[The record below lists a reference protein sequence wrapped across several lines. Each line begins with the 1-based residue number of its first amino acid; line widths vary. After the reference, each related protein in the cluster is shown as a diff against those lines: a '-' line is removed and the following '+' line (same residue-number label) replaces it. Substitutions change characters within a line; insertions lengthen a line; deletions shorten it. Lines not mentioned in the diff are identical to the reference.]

1 VPVSAEKEDLLHTG
15 IYQDLAPL
23 ASFTQVCE
31 LSSYSELPDEWHVI
45 VADIANSTIAIQ
57 SGQYK
62 AVNLVGV
69 SIISAILNISDNV
82 EIPYI
87 FGGDGASLCIPPE
100 LLEQSRLALIATRQ
114 LAREEFSL
122 ELRVGIVAIRQ
133 IRLAGK
139 RMLCTK
145 HRVSE
150 YCTQAAFAG
159 GGIEYAE
166 YLLKSD
172 SNDIDRLVTDT
183 ELPAT
188 ANYSGLECR
197 WDNVPSRHGETISL
211 IVRSLA
217 PILQEQVDFYKE
229 VIEQVRHIYGDD
241 QICKPV
247 TSAGLSM
254 TFDGN
259 KLSLE
264 NRLKTHGKGQY
275 DRIRNWMIIRL
286 QNVLGWVLM
295 HFGLKT
301 AGVDWGN
308 YKSDL
313 EKNTDFRKFDGVL
326 RQVLSGTASQ
336 REKLDRY
343 LQEQFASN
351 QCVYGIH
358 HSESAL
364 ITCLISNRSGNHYHF
379 IDGADGGYALAATA
393 MKQQLKLIMQ

>member
-1 VPVSAEKEDLLHTG
+1 LPVSAEREGLPRYG
-15 IYQDLAPL
+15 VYQDLAPL
-23 ASFTQVCE
+23 ASFNQVCE
-31 LSSYSELPDEWHVI
+31 LSSYSELPDEWFVI

-69 SIISAILNISDNV
+69 SIISAILNITGTV

-100 LLEQSRLALIATRQ
+100 LLEQCRLALIATRQ
-114 LAREEFSL
+114 MAREEYSL
-122 ELRVGIVAIRQ
+122 DLRVGIVAIKQ

-172 SNDIDRLVTDT
+172 SNDIDRLLTDKDQS
-183 ELPAT
+183 AT
-188 ANYSGLECR
+188 ANYNGLECR

-211 IVRSLA
+211 IVRALA
-217 PILQEQVDFYKE
+217 STLQEQVNFYKE
-229 VIEQVRHIYGDD
+229 VIEQIRQIYGDD
-241 QICKPV
+241 QICRPV

-254 TFDGN
+254 TFNGD

-275 DRIRNWMIIRL
+275 DRIKNLFVIRL
-286 QNVLGWVLM
+286 QNALGWVLM

-326 RQVLSGTASQ
+326 RQVISGTTKQ
-336 REKLDRY
+336 REKLDKY
-343 LQEQFASN
+343 LQDRFAKD

-379 IDGADGGYALAATA
+379 VDGADGGYALAAIA
-393 MKQQLKLIMQ
+393 MKQQLKLIKQ